1 MARGGKRDGAGRKPG
16 VRNALTIEKKAT
28 IAELAQK
35 HAPMAL
41 RTLAEICENGKSET
55 ARIQAANV
63 LLERGYGRAA
73 QQIDLNPTAPLVLNV
88 YL

>member
-1 MARGGKRDGAGRKPG
+1 
-16 VRNALTIEKKAT
+16 
-28 IAELAQK
+28 
-35 HAPMAL
+35 MAL